1 QQRELQVNALIQFDA
16 SLKALVMLADRA
28 QVAAN

>member
-1 QQRELQVNALIQFDA
+1 VNALKQFDA
-16 SLKALVMLADRA
+16 SLKALVMQADRA